1 MAMIPRN
8 SKVMRLTIQIGA
20 RRRCPFNTTP
30 RRPINLKIQAG
41 AIATARGRTMSQR
54 NDRQEKFGFTDE
66 NGFAVV
72 MPTYKLFQVTEKLRV
87 FPYQHI
93 L

>member
-1 MAMIPRN
+1 
-8 SKVMRLTIQIGA
+8 
-20 RRRCPFNTTP
+20 
-30 RRPINLKIQAG
+30 
-41 AIATARGRTMSQR
+41 MSLR